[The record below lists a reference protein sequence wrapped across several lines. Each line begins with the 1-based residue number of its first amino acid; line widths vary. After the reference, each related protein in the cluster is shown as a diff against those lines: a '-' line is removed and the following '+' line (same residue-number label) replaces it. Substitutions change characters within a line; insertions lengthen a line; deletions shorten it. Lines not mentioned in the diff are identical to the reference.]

1 MKNRFFKL
9 PIHFDEPRLVQD
21 LNTCIQQNWSN
32 HFNEKDYTGE
42 WSGISL
48 RSASGNASDILSTPN
63 TKGYADTALLKQC
76 PYFQEIIELFACEKE
91 AIRLLALTPGS
102 HIKEHR
108 DLGLAYEFGVF
119 RLHIPIITDEL
130 VAFKVD
136 GTNLKMDAGDCWYA
150 NFDLPHSVEHHGS
163 VRRIHLVLDCQRN
176 AWSDA
181 LFQEAG
187 YDFEEEKQPQKH
199 QQSVKI
205 QMIQSLELMNTDTA
219 RQLIAQLKKE
229 IEEENAQNAQT
240 VTASRALSLR
250 GTKQT
255 EGGTTEPF
263 SNCRSSPEWMPTQII
278 QKENQSFA
286 QWMYLDGKAFN
297 DPFFSDSLVKC
308 KAHPY
313 NSAHSNHLSSLNDMI
328 EGSENIEFVAP
339 TAFIF
344 HVSRC
349 GSTLLTQLLS
359 TDDRHIVI
367 SEAPLI
373 DDVLNLNKKQSDL
386 PQSEIDNAL
395 QSVIK
400 FLGRKRTGLE
410 EQLFIKLDS
419 WHIFMHPIFRI
430 LYPNTPFILLYRS
443 PEEVYYSHQ
452 KQRGIQAVPGM
463 VDPTIFGLNEDEIIG
478 MDIDLYLGK
487 VLESYFKAFIEVIKT
502 DEKAFLINYT
512 EGSDNMMQHFS
523 EITKLRFDDD
533 ILKKMAQRSQY
544 HAKHPHQVFEEKM
557 PTKPLPEYIKK
568 SFFHYQE
575 LKNGLSKA

>member
-9 PIHFDEPRLVQD
+9 PIRFDRPRLVQD
-21 LNTCIQQNWSN
+21 LETCIHQNWSN
-32 HFNEKDYTGE
+32 HFNQQDYTGE
-42 WSGISL
+42 WTGISL
-48 RSASGNASDILSTPN
+48 RSATGNAFDIHSTPN
-63 TKGYADTALLKQC
+63 TEGYADTSLLTQC
-76 PYFQEIIELFACEKE
+76 PYFQEIIEQIACKKE

-136 GTNLKMDAGDCWYA
+136 GTDLKMDAGDCWYA

-187 YDFEEEKQPQKH
+187 YDFEEEKRPQKH

-205 QMIQSLELMNTDTA
+205 QMIQNLKLMNTDVA
-219 RQLIAQLKKE
+219 RQLITQLKKE
-229 IEEENAQNAQT
+229 IEEENAQNTQA
-240 VTASRALSLR
+240 VTSSGALSLR

-255 EGGTTEPF
+255 EGGITEPF
-263 SNCRSSPEWMPTQII
+263 SNYRSSPEWIPSQII

-286 QWMYLDGKAFN
+286 QWTYLNGQPFN
-297 DPFFSDSLVKC
+297 DPFFSDSLAKC

-313 NSAHSNHLSSLNDMI
+313 NSAHSNHLSSLKDMI
-328 EGSENIEFVAP
+328 QGSESIEFIAP

-359 TDDRHIVI
+359 TDERHIVI
-367 SEAPLI
+367 SEVPLI
-373 DDVLNLNKKQSDL
+373 DDVLKLNKKQPDL
-386 PQSEIDNAL
+386 PQSDIDNAL
-395 QSVIK
+395 QAAIK
-400 FLGRKRTGLE
+400 FLGRKRTALE

-419 WHIFMHPIFRI
+419 WHIFMHPIFRR

-463 VDPTIFGLNEDEIIG
+463 VDPTMFGLNQDEIIG
-478 MDIDLYLGK
+478 MNIDLYLSK
-487 VLESYFKAFIEVIKT
+487 VLESYFKAFINIVKM

-512 EGSDNMMQHFS
+512 EGSATMMQHFS
-523 EITKLRFDDD
+523 DITNLHFDDD

-544 HAKHPHQVFEEKM
+544 HAKHPHQVFEEKI
-557 PTKPLPEYIKK
+557 PSKPLPEHIKK
-568 SFFHYQE
+568 VISQYQE
-575 LKNGLSKA
+575 LENCK

>member
-9 PIHFDEPRLVQD
+9 PIRFDAPRLVQD
-21 LNTCIQQNWSN
+21 LDTCIQQNWSN

-48 RSASGNASDILSTPN
+48 RSASGNAYDILSTPN
-63 TKGYADTALLKQC
+63 TEGYADTALLKQC

-176 AWSDA
+176 EWSDA

-205 QMIQSLELMNTDTA
+205 QMIESLELMNTDTA

-255 EGGTTEPF
+255 QEGV
-263 SNCRSSPEWMPTQII
+263 PTH
-278 QKENQSFA
+278 FA
-286 QWMYLDGKAFN
+286 LGFAAYLLFMKA
-297 DPFFSDSLVKC
+297 VKC
-308 KAHPY
+308 EK
-313 NSAHSNHLSSLNDMI
+313 
-328 EGSENIEFVAP
+328 
-339 TAFIF
+339 
-344 HVSRC
+344 
-349 GSTLLTQLLS
+349 
-359 TDDRHIVI
+359 
-367 SEAPLI
+367 
-373 DDVLNLNKKQSDL
+373 
-386 PQSEIDNAL
+386 
-395 QSVIK
+395 
-400 FLGRKRTGLE
+400 
-410 EQLFIKLDS
+410 
-419 WHIFMHPIFRI
+419 
-430 LYPNTPFILLYRS
+430 
-443 PEEVYYSHQ
+443 EVYYGELNGHFYPIQDDKAAYFYELWQ
-452 KQRGIQAVPGM
+452 KLS
-463 VDPTIFGLNEDEIIG
+463 VDELVATVLKNQNLWGVDLSVLPNFNDKILYFLNE
-478 MDIDLYLGK
+478 M
-487 VLESYFKAFIEVIKT
+487 
-502 DEKAFLINYT
+502 
-512 EGSDNMMQHFS
+512 
-523 EITKLRFDDD
+523 
-533 ILKKMAQRSQY
+533 
-544 HAKHPHQVFEEKM
+544 
-557 PTKPLPEYIKK
+557 
-568 SFFHYQE
+568 
-575 LKNGLSKA
+575 LKNGVFSTLDKQLVKNEQTILNSI